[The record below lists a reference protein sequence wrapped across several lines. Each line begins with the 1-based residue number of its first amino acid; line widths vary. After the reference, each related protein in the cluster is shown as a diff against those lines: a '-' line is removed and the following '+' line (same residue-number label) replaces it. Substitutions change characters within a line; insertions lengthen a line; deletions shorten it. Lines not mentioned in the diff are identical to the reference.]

1 MPLSHVVGMDWLS
14 KRKFVI
20 VCHEKVVRIPLEG
33 DEILRI
39 HGERTPGVVKTLM
52 NTKEDEPKLSD
63 ISVVRD
69 FIDVFPKGY
78 HKLRVHE
85 DAIPTTAF
93 RIRYGH
99 FKSTVMPFGL
109 TIALTVFMDLMKRVC
124 KPYLDKFVIVFIDDI
139 LMYSKMKKEHEV
151 YLKLVLES
159 LRREK
164 LYAKFS
170 KIGEGSLIGPDLVL
184 ETTDKVVL
192 IKKKL
197 KAARDHQKSYA
208 DKIRKP
214 LEFEVGDRVFLRVSP
229 WKGVVRFRKKG
240 KLAPRYVGPFEILE
254 RIGLVAYRLRLPEE
268 LNSVHDAFHVS
279 NLNKCLADAWIVKLA
294 LTSCEVR
301 FKGNGWFWSGVN
313 SKRERGV
320 PHVIYCY
327 CMDGPW
333 RVTLLSVKVNKT
345 LLMDEGFSDVK
356 LKYLGFMWVIFE
368 FDKVDTK
375 VNMMQHIGVKSWLHV
390 IQDAVHDFVS
400 DERIVWVDIEGIPLN
415 VWSRETFMRNGGETR
430 EVSSSLSHPP
440 GFTPEVS
447 EIQKENDQGRWNG
460 ETIILGDFNEVL
472 SIDERRGSCFNP
484 SNARVFD
491 HFISSSGLVDIKLE
505 GYAFTWSHPSGSKM
519 SKLDRFLVSGGIFLI
534 FPSITALC
542 LDHHLSDHRPIL
554 LREKCSQ
561 LAIRGVFDNGLW
573 CTDPGKVKEAFFNH
587 FEAQFKK
594 LVAHRFMLNFPFNK
608 RLSDMQAADLERN
621 VSQDKIRLAVWNC
634 GENKSLVADAK
645 FVNDFRPISLIG
657 SMYKLVTKILANR
670 LALVIADIV
679 SDTQSAFA
687 ANKQILDGP
696 FILNE
701 ILHWCKR
708 KKKAMFFKVDFAKA
722 YDSVRWDYLLD
733 DLEAFRFANEGLF
746 KGVHLQGSISI
757 SHLFY
762 AGDAMFIGEWS
773 DENLKGIVNILQCF
787 FLASG
792 LKINIHKSQVLG
804 VRIPRSIV
812 MQAASSIGCGLM
824 HNQFRY
830 LGVMVGESFK
840 ENGGLG
846 VSSFHALNRAL
857 LLKWVWRF
865 ISQDGLLW
873 FRVIQALY
881 GPPIVSHPVSLS
893 SNWCSIVR
901 ELHLLT
907 DKELNKEV
915 LVADK
920 MKAGVGHSF
929 RRHVRAGF
937 EHQQIVDLNSLL
949 ESMSLSQ
956 SHDRW
961 FCDLTGDGEFRVKE
975 SWFSSIRLPS
985 KVKNMLE
992 GVFCVAWWSIWGLR
1006 NRTIFN
1012 ETPPRRSVIFDDI
1025 VSYSFIWC
1033 SNRGLLEGIHGLFSE
1048 RRVTCGYP
1056 WPGLGGN
1063 HKDFGMNRERL
1074 RLSAWCLSD

>member
-1 MPLSHVVGMDWLS
+1 
-14 KRKFVI
+14 
-20 VCHEKVVRIPLEG
+20 
-33 DEILRI
+33 
-39 HGERTPGVVKTLM
+39 
-52 NTKEDEPKLSD
+52 
-63 ISVVRD
+63 
-69 FIDVFPKGY
+69 
-78 HKLRVHE
+78 
-85 DAIPTTAF
+85 
-93 RIRYGH
+93 
-99 FKSTVMPFGL
+99 
-109 TIALTVFMDLMKRVC
+109 
-124 KPYLDKFVIVFIDDI
+124 
-139 LMYSKMKKEHEV
+139 
-151 YLKLVLES
+151 
-159 LRREK
+159 
-164 LYAKFS
+164 
-170 KIGEGSLIGPDLVL
+170 
-184 ETTDKVVL
+184 
-192 IKKKL
+192 
-197 KAARDHQKSYA
+197 
-208 DKIRKP
+208 
-214 LEFEVGDRVFLRVSP
+214 
-229 WKGVVRFRKKG
+229 
-240 KLAPRYVGPFEILE
+240 
-254 RIGLVAYRLRLPEE
+254 
-268 LNSVHDAFHVS
+268 
-279 NLNKCLADAWIVKLA
+279 
-294 LTSCEVR
+294 
-301 FKGNGWFWSGVN
+301 
-313 SKRERGV
+313 
-320 PHVIYCY
+320 
-327 CMDGPW
+327 
-333 RVTLLSVKVNKT
+333 
-345 LLMDEGFSDVK
+345 MDEGFSDVK

-440 GFTPEVS
+440 GFTPE
-447 EIQKENDQGRWNG
+447 EINRESVDPNVVKEGGSVLGVLEDMIRVVQAMGEAVGNSGGRWNG

-554 LREKCSQ
+554 LREGCNSS
-561 LAIRGVFDNGLW
+561 F
-573 CTDPGKVKEAFFNH
+573 
-587 FEAQFKK
+587 
-594 LVAHRFMLNFPFNK
+594 VALTLK
-608 RLSDMQAADLERN
+608 
-621 VSQDKIRLAVWNC
+621 
-634 GENKSLVADAK
+634 VADAK

-733 DLEAFRFANEGLF
+733 DLEAFSNFFNEIDSTV
-746 KGVHLQGSISI
+746 KKITWAVW
-757 SHLFY
+757 
-762 AGDAMFIGEWS
+762 D
-773 DENLKGIVNILQCF
+773 KIL
-787 FLASG
+787 A
-792 LKINIHKSQVLG
+792 
-804 VRIPRSIV
+804 
-812 MQAASSIGCGLM
+812 
-824 HNQFRY
+824 
-830 LGVMVGESFK
+830 FK

-992 GVFCVAWWSIWGLR
+992 G
-1006 NRTIFN
+1006 
-1012 ETPPRRSVIFDDI
+1012 
-1025 VSYSFIWC
+1025 
-1033 SNRGLLEGIHGLFSE
+1033 GLLEGIHGLFSE